1 MLRFMQIRANE
12 NENQVIQVSSSTR
25 ARAQEKAGRNGQE
38 EQKRNT
44 IFMGDL
50 NVKKDPITQRKQYA
64 QQKALKMVGDAW
76 DVDRKIDQ
84 NIQDI
89 RDKLRQLEDEYVENL
104 GYIAEGDAQ
113 KEQLR
118 QQYNVAPDSQEQKDL
133 ELLQKKADYMRHPD
147 EVTLTEEDRARLK
160 AISGRPPETKEEVE
174 LLQRK
179 ADAEK
184 FGLEVEWTEEEEA
197 LLKEMEGVP
206 LTEYQERCLKIDGYQ
221 KIYETRN
228 DVIKDQIAAY
238 NGSIRATRL
247 ERLKFREMEKAQ
259 KKAEEV
265 MEAAGKE
272 IIGMLMEEAKDHVDE
287 EMEETKEEAEE
298 KAEEEASQE
307 EKIEERKED
316 TAELEQ
322 RIDEAHRENEAREE
336 LRREAEERSRED
348 AVLLGDIMEAGMGTG
363 SLSDVK
369 FDVKNMLHKMKLLEE
384 DLKGSIVDEET

>member
-1 MLRFMQIRANE
+1 MQIRANE
-12 NENQVIQVSSSTR
+12 NENQVIQVSSSAR
-25 ARAQEKAGRNGQE
+25 ARAQERAGRNGQ

-104 GYIAEGDAQ
+104 GYIAEGEAQ

-147 EVTLTEEDRARLK
+147 EVTLTEEERARLK

-184 FGLEVEWTEEEEA
+184 FGLSVEWTEEEEA

>member
-1 MLRFMQIRANE
+1 MQIRANE
-12 NENQVIQVSSSTR
+12 NENQVIQVSSSAR
-25 ARAQEKAGRNGQE
+25 ARAQERAGRNGQ

-76 DVDRKIDQ
+76 DGDRKIDQ

-104 GYIAEGDAQ
+104 GYIAEGEAQ

-147 EVTLTEEDRARLK
+147 EVTLTEEERARLK
-160 AISGRPPETKEEVE
+160 AIDGRPPETKEEVE

-184 FGLEVEWTEEEEA
+184 FGLSVEWTEEEEA

-322 RIDEAHRENEAREE
+322 QIDEAHRENEASEE

>member
-1 MLRFMQIRANE
+1 MQIRANE
-12 NENQVIQVSSSTR
+12 NENQVIQVSSSAR

-322 RIDEAHRENEAREE
+322 QIDEAHRENEASEE

>member
-1 MLRFMQIRANE
+1 MQIRANE
-12 NENQVIQVSSSTR
+12 NENQVIQVSSSAR
-25 ARAQEKAGRNGQE
+25 ARAQERAGRNGQE

-104 GYIAEGDAQ
+104 GYIAEGEAQ

-147 EVTLTEEDRARLK
+147 EVTLTEEERARLK
-160 AISGRPPETKEEVE
+160 EISGRPPETKEEVE

-184 FGLEVEWTEEEEA
+184 FGLEAEWTEEEEA

>member
-1 MLRFMQIRANE
+1 MQIRANE
-12 NENQVIQVSSSTR
+12 NENQVIQVSSSAR
-25 ARAQEKAGRNGQE
+25 ARAQERAGRNGQE

-104 GYIAEGDAQ
+104 GYIAEGEAQ

>member
-1 MLRFMQIRANE
+1 MQIRANE
-12 NENQVIQVSSSTR
+12 NENQVIQVSSSAR
-25 ARAQEKAGRNGQE
+25 ARAQERAGRNGQE

-147 EVTLTEEDRARLK
+147 EVTLTEEERARLK

>member
-1 MLRFMQIRANE
+1 MQIRANE
-12 NENQVIQVSSSTR
+12 NENQVIQVSSSAR
-25 ARAQEKAGRNGQE
+25 ARAQERAGRNGQ

>member
-1 MLRFMQIRANE
+1 MQIRANE
-12 NENQVIQVSSSTR
+12 NENQVIQVSSSAR
-25 ARAQEKAGRNGQE
+25 ARAQERAGRNGQ

-147 EVTLTEEDRARLK
+147 EVTLTEEERARLK
-160 AISGRPPETKEEVE
+160 AIDGRPPETKEEVE

-184 FGLEVEWTEEEEA
+184 FGLSVEWTEEEEA

-206 LTEYQERCLKIDGYQ
+206 LTEYQERCLKID
-221 KIYETRN
+221 E
-228 DVIKDQIAAY
+228 
-238 NGSIRATRL
+238 
-247 ERLKFREMEKAQ
+247 
-259 KKAEEV
+259 
-265 MEAAGKE
+265 
-272 IIGMLMEEAKDHVDE
+272 
-287 EMEETKEEAEE
+287 
-298 KAEEEASQE
+298 
-307 EKIEERKED
+307 
-316 TAELEQ
+316 
-322 RIDEAHRENEAREE
+322 
-336 LRREAEERSRED
+336 
-348 AVLLGDIMEAGMGTG
+348 
-363 SLSDVK
+363 
-369 FDVKNMLHKMKLLEE
+369 
-384 DLKGSIVDEET
+384 

>member
-1 MLRFMQIRANE
+1 MQIRANE
-12 NENQVIQVSSSTR
+12 NENQVIQVSSSAR
-25 ARAQEKAGRNGQE
+25 ARAQERAGRNGQ

-76 DVDRKIDQ
+76 DGDRKIDQ

-104 GYIAEGDAQ
+104 GYIAEGEAQ

-147 EVTLTEEDRARLK
+147 EVTLTEEERARLK
-160 AISGRPPETKEEVE
+160 AIDGRPPETKEEVE

-184 FGLEVEWTEEEEA
+184 FGLEAEWTEEEEA

-228 DVIKDQIAAY
+228 DVIKDQIAGY

-247 ERLKFREMEKAQ
+247 ERLKFHEMADAQ
-259 KKAEEV
+259 KKAEAV

-272 IIGMLMEEAKDHVDE
+272 ILGMLIEEGKDHVDE
-287 EMEETKEEAEE
+287 EQEETKEEAEE

>member
-1 MLRFMQIRANE
+1 MQIRANE
-12 NENQVIQVSSSTR
+12 NENQVIQVSSSAR
-25 ARAQEKAGRNGQE
+25 ARAQERAGRNGQE

-147 EVTLTEEDRARLK
+147 EVTLTEEEQARLK
-160 AISGRPPETKEEVE
+160 EISGRPPETKEEAE

-206 LTEYQERCLKIDGYQ
+206 LTEYQERCLKIDEYQ

>member
-1 MLRFMQIRANE
+1 MQIRANE
-12 NENQVIQVSSSTR
+12 NENQVIQVSSSAR
-25 ARAQEKAGRNGQE
+25 ARAQERAGRNGQE

-76 DVDRKIDQ
+76 DVDWKIDQ

-147 EVTLTEEDRARLK
+147 EVTLTEEERARLK

-206 LTEYQERCLKIDGYQ
+206 LTEYQERCLKIDEYQ

>member
-1 MLRFMQIRANE
+1 MQIRANE
-12 NENQVIQVSSSTR
+12 NENQVIQVSSSAR
-25 ARAQEKAGRNGQE
+25 ARAQERAGRNGQE

-104 GYIAEGDAQ
+104 GYIAEGEAQ

-147 EVTLTEEDRARLK
+147 EVTLTEEERARLK

>member
-1 MLRFMQIRANE
+1 MQIRANE
-12 NENQVIQVSSSTR
+12 NENQVIQVSSSAR

-307 EKIEERKED
+307 EKIEERKEV

-348 AVLLGDIMEAGMGTG
+348 AILLGDIMEAGMGTG

>member
-1 MLRFMQIRANE
+1 MQIRANE
-12 NENQVIQVSSSTR
+12 NENQVIQVSSSAR
-25 ARAQEKAGRNGQE
+25 ARAQERAGRNGQE

-76 DVDRKIDQ
+76 DGDRKIDQ

-104 GYIAEGDAQ
+104 GYIAEGEAQ

-147 EVTLTEEDRARLK
+147 EVTLTEEERARLK
-160 AISGRPPETKEEVE
+160 AIDGRPPETKEEVE

-184 FGLEVEWTEEEEA
+184 FGLSVEWTEEEEA

-272 IIGMLMEEAKDHVDE
+272 IIGMLMEEARDHVDE

-322 RIDEAHRENEAREE
+322 RIDEAHRENEARDE

>member
-1 MLRFMQIRANE
+1 MQIRANE
-12 NENQVIQVSSSTR
+12 NENQVIQVSSSAR
-25 ARAQEKAGRNGQE
+25 ARAQERAGRNGQE

-64 QQKALKMVGDAW
+64 QQKALKMVSDAW

-147 EVTLTEEDRARLK
+147 EVTLTEEERARLK

>member
-1 MLRFMQIRANE
+1 MQIRANE
-12 NENQVIQVSSSTR
+12 NENQVIQVSSSAR
-25 ARAQEKAGRNGQE
+25 ARAQERAGRNGQ

-104 GYIAEGDAQ
+104 GYIAEGEAQ

-147 EVTLTEEDRARLK
+147 EVTLTEEERARLK
-160 AISGRPPETKEEVE
+160 AIDGRPPETKEEVE

-184 FGLEVEWTEEEEA
+184 FGLEAEWTEEEEA

>member
-1 MLRFMQIRANE
+1 MQIRANE
-12 NENQVIQVSSSTR
+12 NENQVIQVSSSAR
-25 ARAQEKAGRNGQE
+25 ARAQERAGRNGQ

-76 DVDRKIDQ
+76 DGDRKIDQ

-104 GYIAEGDAQ
+104 GYIAEGEAQ

-147 EVTLTEEDRARLK
+147 EVTLTEEERARLK
-160 AISGRPPETKEEVE
+160 AIDGRPPETKEEVE

-184 FGLEVEWTEEEEA
+184 FGLSVEWTEEEEA

-322 RIDEAHRENEAREE
+322 QIDEAHRENEAREE

>member
-1 MLRFMQIRANE
+1 MQIRANE
-12 NENQVIQVSSSTR
+12 NENQVIQVSSSAR
-25 ARAQEKAGRNGQE
+25 ARAQERAGRNGQE

-76 DVDRKIDQ
+76 DGDRKIDQ

-104 GYIAEGDAQ
+104 GYIAEGEAQ

-147 EVTLTEEDRARLK
+147 EVTLTEEERARLK
-160 AISGRPPETKEEVE
+160 AIDGRPPETKEEVE

-184 FGLEVEWTEEEEA
+184 FGLEAEWTEEEEA

-228 DVIKDQIAAY
+228 DVIKDQIAGY

-247 ERLKFREMEKAQ
+247 ERLKFHEMEKAQ

>member
-1 MLRFMQIRANE
+1 MQIRANE
-12 NENQVIQVSSSTR
+12 NENQVIQVSSSAR

-147 EVTLTEEDRARLK
+147 EVTLTEEERARLK
-160 AISGRPPETKEEVE
+160 AIDGRPPETKEEVE

-184 FGLEVEWTEEEEA
+184 FGLEAEWTEEEEA

-348 AVLLGDIMEAGMGTG
+348 AVLLDDIMATGMGTG

>member
-1 MLRFMQIRANE
+1 MQIRANE
-12 NENQVIQVSSSTR
+12 NENQVIQVSSSAR
-25 ARAQEKAGRNGQE
+25 ARAQERAGRNGQE

-298 KAEEEASQE
+298 KAEEEASRE

>member
-12 NENQVIQVSSSTR
+12 NENQVIQVSSSAR

-147 EVTLTEEDRARLK
+147 EVTLTEEERARLK

-206 LTEYQERCLKIDGYQ
+206 LTEYQERCLKIDEYQ
-221 KIYETRN
+221 KIYESRN

>member
-1 MLRFMQIRANE
+1 MQIRANE
-12 NENQVIQVSSSTR
+12 NENQVIQVSSSAR
-25 ARAQEKAGRNGQE
+25 ARAQERAGRNGQE

-89 RDKLRQLEDEYVENL
+89 RDKLRQLEDEYVESL
-104 GYIAEGDAQ
+104 VYIAEGDAQ

>member
-1 MLRFMQIRANE
+1 MQIRANE
-12 NENQVIQVSSSTR
+12 NENQVIQVSSSAR
-25 ARAQEKAGRNGQE
+25 ARAQERAGRNGQE

-50 NVKKDPITQRKQYA
+50 NVKKDPITQRKQDA

-76 DVDRKIDQ
+76 DGDRKIDQ

-133 ELLQKKADYMRHPD
+133 ELLQKKADHMRHPD
-147 EVTLTEEDRARLK
+147 EVTLTEEERARLK
-160 AISGRPPETKEEVE
+160 EISGRPPETKEEVE

>member
-1 MLRFMQIRANE
+1 MQIRANE
-12 NENQVIQVSSSTR
+12 NENQVIQVSSSAR
-25 ARAQEKAGRNGQE
+25 ARAQERAGRNGQ

-76 DVDRKIDQ
+76 DGDRKIDQ

-104 GYIAEGDAQ
+104 GYIAEGEAQ

-228 DVIKDQIAAY
+228 DVIKDQIAGY

-247 ERLKFREMEKAQ
+247 ERLKFHEMADAQ
-259 KKAEEV
+259 KKAEAV

-272 IIGMLMEEAKDHVDE
+272 ILGMLIEEGKDHVDE
-287 EMEETKEEAEE
+287 EQEETKEEAEE

-348 AVLLGDIMEAGMGTG
+348 AVLLDDIMATGMGTG

>member
-1 MLRFMQIRANE
+1 MQIRANE
-12 NENQVIQVSSSTR
+12 NENQVIQVSSSAR
-25 ARAQEKAGRNGQE
+25 ARAQERVGRNGQE

-76 DVDRKIDQ
+76 DGDRKIDQ

-104 GYIAEGDAQ
+104 GYIAEGEAQ

-147 EVTLTEEDRARLK
+147 EVTLTEEERARLK
-160 AISGRPPETKEEVE
+160 AIDGRPPETKEEVE

-184 FGLEVEWTEEEEA
+184 FGLSVEWTEEEEA

-322 RIDEAHRENEAREE
+322 RIDEAHRENEARDE